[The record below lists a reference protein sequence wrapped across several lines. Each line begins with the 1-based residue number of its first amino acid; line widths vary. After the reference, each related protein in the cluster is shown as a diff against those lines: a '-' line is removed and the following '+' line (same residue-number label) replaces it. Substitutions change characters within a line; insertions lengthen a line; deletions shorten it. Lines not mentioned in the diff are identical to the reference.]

1 MNASHETASGRLM
14 DRIEEERAHERTL
27 RRVAMGAWVV
37 VGVVLL
43 AWIGLTVT
51 QAVSMAPL
59 MRMAGGPGLSVL
71 AGIFTPV
78 IIVMVG
84 LAVLAGTLSTVALFL
99 RQRRATFD
107 EIQLRL
113 ATLEELLT
121 SRDQR
126 S

>member
-1 MNASHETASGRLM
+1 MSAPHENPSARLM
-14 DRIEEERAHERTL
+14 DRIEEDRARERTL
-27 RRVAMGAWVV
+27 RRIAMVAWVA
-37 VGVVLL
+37 VGLVLL
-43 AWIGLTVT
+43 AWIGLTTV
-51 QAVSMAPL
+51 QAVQMAPL
-59 MRMAGGPGLSVL
+59 MRMAGGPGVSVL
-71 AGIFTPV
+71 VGIFTPV

-121 SRDQR
+121 SRDPR
-126 S
+126 A